1 MHVVAQ
7 SKQSNNKLVMLAIDL
22 ATFCGIHSLIGVYIK
37 AI

>member
-7 SKQSNNKLVMLAIDL
+7 GKQLNNKLVMLAIDW
-22 ATFCGIHSLIGVYIK
+22 ATFCGIYSLIGVYIK